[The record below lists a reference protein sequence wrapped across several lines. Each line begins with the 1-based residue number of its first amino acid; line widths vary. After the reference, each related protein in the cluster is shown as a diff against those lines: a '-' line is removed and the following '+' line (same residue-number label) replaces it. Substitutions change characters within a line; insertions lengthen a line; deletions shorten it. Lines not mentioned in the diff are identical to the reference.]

1 MTSETTAQ
9 DPRPKTQDPGLD
21 EAALPVVVQEFIR
34 AADRVTAWLIKP
46 NVPIVPAAELRKITA
61 AMAAAASR
69 INLAAETQ
77 SIRNWLRNTLEGRG
91 VYLVPIR
98 SEEPCPVCQRGPG
111 TTEQGPG
118 AWGQGPGEQN
128 TEPDTILKVHCPHC
142 ASVSSWCTSA
152 GRARFRPARGAIIC
166 WTAAASAAA
175 AAAAWSTPTRAASAP
190 AAARPVITA
199 GGAGRPR
206 RQPRRRGQ
214 EPNGLAGEAIFNGR
228 TELWVSCFH
237 GRSTSGS

>member
-142 ASVSSWCTSA
+142 VVFQA
-152 GRARFRPARGAIIC
+152 RARPRAERIPTCPRCDHLLDGGGFRRCGRCGLVYADQGGQCPGCGAAGYHRWRGWPA
-166 WTAAASAAA
+166 
-175 AAAAWSTPTRAASAP
+175 AP
-190 AAARPVITA
+190 AAEAT
-199 GGAGRPR
+199 GPR
-206 RQPRRRGQ
+206 
-214 EPNGLAGEAIFNGR
+214 
-228 TELWVSCFH
+228 T
-237 GRSTSGS
+237 

>member
-1 MTSETTAQ
+1 M
-9 DPRPKTQDPGLD
+9 
-21 EAALPVVVQEFIR
+21 QEFIR

-142 ASVSSWCTSA
+142 AECFKLVHVRGPSA
-152 GRARFRPARGAIIC
+152 IPTCPRCDHLLDGHGFRRCGRCGLVYADQGGQCPGCGAAGYHRWRGWPA
-166 WTAAASAAA
+166 
-175 AAAAWSTPTRAASAP
+175 AP
-190 AAARPVITA
+190 AAEAT
-199 GGAGRPR
+199 GPR
-206 RQPRRRGQ
+206 
-214 EPNGLAGEAIFNGR
+214 
-228 TELWVSCFH
+228 T
-237 GRSTSGS
+237 